1 MAVSAAREERGW
13 HASSGHGTV
22 QDLECLNDE
31 DLNEPNIAMRRVNER
46 LGDPAPRES
55 YPGPRSEILV
65 WEAGG
70 PKWGADNS
78 HGSICKNKDVNPER
92 SLSLMNACLP
102 YAKDYSQNPRNHNDS
117 FHTSRNS
124 TAFAFTFCKHFHS
137 AMHPK
142 QLYFSAHGSVPFGYV
157 PSTFCTG
164 VRPLRVRPDYFSA
177 QGSVPFGYVPTTFP
191 CTMQPAGQNA
201 LHLANPPGNTPRTP
215 QVHWVGA
222 FEPCSFGM
230 RPVHIANLS
239 GTSRLLFC
247 TGVRPLRGSIPFGYV
262 PTTFPCTMQ
271 PAGQNALHLANPPG
285 NTPRTPQVHWGSIPF
300 GYVPTTFPCTMQPAG
315 QNALHLA
322 NSPGKTPRT
331 PEVHWVGAFEPCCSF
346 GMRPVHIANLSGT
359 SRLLFYSGVRPLRIR
374 PDYFSAQG
382 SVPFGYVPTTFLLRG
397 PSPSSTSRL
406 LFCSGVRSLPVRPD
420 YFSAQG
426 SVPFGYDPT
435 TFLLRGPSLS
445 GTSRLLF
452 CTGVRPDFKLLFRGP
467 SPQVHPDFFIFA
479 SGITSPHIQSRREKT
494 VIGSSISIINVRTR
508 I

>member
-1 MAVSAAREERGW
+1 
-13 HASSGHGTV
+13 
-22 QDLECLNDE
+22 
-31 DLNEPNIAMRRVNER
+31 
-46 LGDPAPRES
+46 
-55 YPGPRSEILV
+55 
-65 WEAGG
+65 
-70 PKWGADNS
+70 
-78 HGSICKNKDVNPER
+78 
-92 SLSLMNACLP
+92 MNACLP

-247 TGVRPLRGSIPFGYV
+247 TGVRPLR
-262 PTTFPCTMQ
+262 
-271 PAGQNALHLANPPG
+271 
-285 NTPRTPQVHWGSIPF
+285 VH
-300 GYVPTTFPCTMQPAG
+300 
-315 QNALHLA
+315 
-322 NSPGKTPRT
+322 
-331 PEVHWVGAFEPCCSF
+331 
-346 GMRPVHIANLSGT
+346 
-359 SRLLFYSGVRPLRIR
+359 

-397 PSPSSTSRL
+397 PSPS
-406 LFCSGVRSLPVRPD
+406 
-420 YFSAQG
+420 
-426 SVPFGYDPT
+426 
-435 TFLLRGPSLS
+435 

-452 CTGVRPDFKLLFRGP
+452 PAPCNPPGKTPCTL
-467 SPQVHPDFFIFA
+467 Q
-479 SGITSPHIQSRREKT
+479 TRRAKRLAPRKS
-494 VIGSSISIINVRTR
+494 IG
-508 I
+508 